1 MFFSFPICGSYNELR
16 LCKKVECIK
25 ANFERR
31 NIAIIIS
38 LARMTYNLKIIWIL
52 STLFSEILKQVN
64 LQYAMS
70 MFGPPMFPMPMYPV
84 PPPMPM
90 MAPSAQLR
98 PSVSSSSSSSE
109 ESKSSTTTTTT
120 TEKKTKRKIHVAF
133 PLPMPQPIAFPA
145 VPPIICRGPS
155 SRTKKTTPR
164 PSQSPVNLPIIAP
177 QPVVIV
183 PYPQPRPVY
192 VNPPRRRPK
201 KKLVTI
207 CSSSSQ
213 QSTDSDSCESN
224 RPRRKFRKR
233 KRQNIFR
240 RSLRS
245 SESDNELLKPMLSY
259 IAENGDVKFETKISN
274 DDVAELLRGKDKT
287 KRRHQTVQVLTNTD
301 EANKQ
306 QVLVISNEKET
317 RRSGP
322 DRHKKVYLRGGVSNH
337 VLSDGK
343 KELIFRPSDNK
354 KISNLSVSFQIS

>member
-1 MFFSFPICGSYNELR
+1 
-16 LCKKVECIK
+16 
-25 ANFERR
+25 
-31 NIAIIIS
+31 
-38 LARMTYNLKIIWIL
+38 MTCNVKNIWIL
-52 STLFSEILKQVN
+52 SMLLSEILKQVN
-64 LQYAMS
+64 LQYA

-90 MAPSAQLR
+90 MAQSAQFK
-98 PSVSSSSSSSE
+98 PSVFSSSSSSE

-120 TEKKTKRKIHVAF
+120 TTSEKKTKKKIHVAF

-145 VPPIICRGPS
+145 VPPIICRGPLS
-155 SRTKKTTPR
+155 QTKKTTPR
-164 PSQSPVNLPIIAP
+164 PSQSQANLPIIAP

-183 PYPQPRPVY
+183 PYPQPRPVF
-192 VNPPRRRPK
+192 VKPPRRRQK
-201 KKLVTI
+201 KKRVNI

-259 IAENGDVKFETKISN
+259 ISENGDIKFETKISN
-274 DDVAELLRGKDKT
+274 DDVAELLRGKDKS
-287 KRRHQTVQVLTNTD
+287 KRRHQTVQVLTDTD
-301 EANKQ
+301 ESNKQ
-306 QVLVISNEKET
+306 QLIVISNDKDT

-322 DRHKKVYLRGGVSNH
+322 DRHKKVYLKGGASNH

>member
-1 MFFSFPICGSYNELR
+1 MFFSFPICGSYNKLR
-16 LCKKVECIK
+16 LCKNVECIK
-25 ANFERR
+25 ANFDRR
-31 NIAIIIS
+31 NIAIINS
-38 LARMTYNLKIIWIL
+38 LARMSCNVKNIWIL
-52 STLFSEILKQVN
+52 SMFFTEILKQVN

-84 PPPMPM
+84 PAPMPM
-90 MAPSAQLR
+90 RVSPSG
-98 PSVSSSSSSSE
+98 SSSSSE
-109 ESKSSTTTTTT
+109 ESSSTTTAETTT
-120 TEKKTKRKIHVAF
+120 SSTTKKTKRKVHVAF
-133 PLPMPQPIAFPA
+133 PLPMPQPMAFPA

-164 PSQSPVNLPIIAP
+164 PSQSLLPIIAP
-177 QPVVIV
+177 QSVVIV

-213 QSTDSDSCESN
+213 QSTDSSSCEYN
-224 RPRRKFRKR
+224 RPRRKLRKR
-233 KRQNIFR
+233 KRQNIYR

-259 IAENGDVKFETKISN
+259 VAENGDVKFETKISN
-274 DDVAELLRGKDKT
+274 DDVAELLRGKDKS
-287 KRRHQTVQVLTNTD
+287 KRRHETVQVLTNTD
-301 EANKQ
+301 ETNKP
-306 QVLVISNEKET
+306 QVVVLSNEKEA
-317 RRSGP
+317 RRSGS
-322 DRHKKVYLRGGVSNH
+322 DRHKKVFLKGGVSNH

-343 KELIFRPSDNK
+343 KELIFRPPDNK